1 MLISETRSRALRRE
15 HILYALGA
23 AGIALHTAD
32 HLVSDLQRTLLFGG
46 AVALAAFTIGLLPAY
61 TRLTAVAREVVDLVL
76 GATWASAAFVHHGIG
91 LFVGGIA
98 PTDFTGIAA
107 AIGGGLI
114 MCAGL
119 EARRQTER
127 RPHARP
133 THSQR
138 VLGGGRGS

>member
-1 MLISETRSRALRRE
+1 M
-15 HILYALGA
+15 LYALGA
-23 AGIALHTAD
+23 GGVALHTAD
-32 HLVSDLQRTLLFGG
+32 HLVSDLQRTPLFAG
-46 AVALAAFTIGLLPAY
+46 AVALAAFTIGLVPGYA
-61 TRLTAVAREVVDLVL
+61 RLTAVAREVVDFVL
-76 GATWASAAFVHHGIG
+76 GATWASAALVHHVFG

-127 RPHARP
+127 RSNAREM
-133 THSQR
+133 S
-138 VLGGGRGS
+138 GSERNIIPIEGTASLKDE